1 MINSHRSR
9 RGHVVILLAAVV
21 CLVPAMRGGL
31 ANDAWTRAVA
41 FYRSQ
46 LAQHGIVGSSLLV
59 MKAGEITGQA
69 VDGLMDRDAN
79 RAVDQDTIFHWA
91 SITKTLNGIAMMQ
104 LRDRGLLSLEDPVTR
119 LVPELR
125 LVHNEFGSMDA
136 ITIRM
141 LLNHSAGFQAP
152 TWPYK
157 EGAAWE
163 PFEPTRWEQLV
174 AMMPYQELLFTPG
187 SRFGYSNPS
196 FIYLARVIEQLTGD
210 PYQSYIQK
218 NIWTPLGMTRSYFGA
233 TPYHLARWRSNN
245 YALKRDSTGERVV
258 ANGRDFDPGI
268 TIPNGGWNAPLA
280 DVVTWIGFLTGAPA
294 ADTALARRHDGV
306 LSRRTIAEMWRPV
319 VALPAGDDLGAAA
332 GLSFFLFPS
341 GTDTLVGHTGEQA
354 GFRSFF
360 YLNPR
365 TRTAV
370 IAAFNTVNDARPA
383 ASTAA
388 WSTITRRGLAV
399 VK

>member
-1 MINSHRSR
+1 MTRLMVAAAMLLVASPP
-9 RGHVVILLAAVV
+9 LAAQDRWPAFTPAFDAFMGADSVV
-21 CLVPAMRGGL
+21 GGSAVLVRDGRVVARHDRGFG
-31 ANDAWTRAVA
+31 DRA
-41 FYRSQ
+41 
-46 LAQHGIVGSSLLV
+46 L
-59 MKAGEITGQA
+59 KE
-69 VDGLMDRDAN
+69 
-79 RAVDQDTIFHWA
+79 RAEEGTIYHWA
-91 SITKTLNGIAMMQ
+91 SITKTLTAVAIMQ
-104 LRDRGLLSLEDPVTR
+104 LRDRGR
-119 LVPELR
+119 LTLDDRITTYIPELR
-125 LVHNEFGSMDA
+125 QVHSAHGSLDDV
-136 ITIRM
+136 TIRM
-141 LLNHSAGFQAP
+141 LLSHSSGFQNG
-152 TWPYK
+152 TWPY
-157 EGAAWE
+157 GRGRAWE

-174 AMMPYQELLFTPG
+174 AMMPYQELLFAPG

-245 YALKRDSTGERVV
+245 YALKRDSTGERIV

-280 DVVTWIGFLTGAPA
+280 DVVTWIGFLTGAPSG
-294 ADTALARRHDGV
+294 DTALARRHDGV